1 MHGLPIKIMKI
12 RYKCICLLFNEHI
25 FFIEFY
31 FKAQDRYLMK
41 DPDPFEERHPSR
53 IDSECPFGLIL
64 KTFFKKEPLVA
75 EIFTN
80 YLRENYFTRLGQV
93 RMLVICTSLA

>member
-1 MHGLPIKIMKI
+1 
-12 RYKCICLLFNEHI
+12 
-25 FFIEFY
+25 
-31 FKAQDRYLMK
+31 MK

-93 RMLVICTSLA
+93 

>member
-1 MHGLPIKIMKI
+1 M
-12 RYKCICLLFNEHI
+12 FNEHI